1 MTRRVGL
8 AHLTVLPL
16 TPPEAVR
23 VASRTGYDAVGLRLI
38 PITPDSPCYP
48 LMDDPAMLRDTLAA
62 CAETGVAVTDI
73 EVVKITP
80 DLDVGALEGFV
91 ATGARLGARDIITA
105 PYDPE
110 PARLTDTLGQL
121 SELAGRHG
129 LQVALEFFPWTVVPD
144 LASAVRL
151 VEATGSRHIGILV
164 DTLHFARSASTLE
177 QLAAVPVRLLPFVHV
192 CDAEAAIPTTTEGL
206 LHTAR
211 AERLPPGEGGLPIG
225 AILSVLPPDIPVAL
239 EVPMLALMAEAGPEA
254 VALRAREGLRR
265 HFGL

>member
-16 TPPEAVR
+16 TPPEVVR
-23 VASRTGYDAVGLRLI
+23 VAARTGYDAVGLRMI
-38 PITPDSPCYP
+38 AITPGSPHYP

-62 CAETGVAVTDI
+62 CAQTGVAVTDI

-80 DLDVGALEGFV
+80 DLDVAALEAFV
-91 ATGARLGARDIITA
+91 ATGARLGARHIITA

-110 PARLTDTLGQL
+110 PARLADTLGQL
-121 SELAGRHG
+121 SDLAVRHG
-129 LQVALEFFPWTVVPD
+129 LQVVLEFFPWTVVPD
-144 LASAVRL
+144 LASATSL
-151 VEATGSRHIGILV
+151 VDATGLADLCILV

-177 QLAAVPVRLLPFVHV
+177 QLAAVPASRLPFVHV

-225 AILSVLPPDIPVAL
+225 AVLSVLPPDIPVAL

-265 HFGL
+265 NFGM